1 MNQTAGI
8 GITPRRREDVRFLID
23 ARQYL
28 DHIIFPAIANG
39 IAEAVGGKAGAIAAL
54 NGPSTPCHIW
64 QALSVA

>member
-8 GITPRRREDVRFLID
+8 GSTPRRREDVRFRID
-23 ARQYL
+23 AGQYL
-28 DHIIFPAIANG
+28 DHIIFPG
-39 IAEAVGGKAGAIAAL
+39 IAEAAGGKAGAIAAL